1 MKLVIRRNGVVVVS
15 VQLQLNDQI
24 SIEADQPS
32 EMDMQK
38 MQDAWAQRE
47 VKR

>member
-24 SIEADQPS
+24 SIEADQPA